1 MFLKN
6 PQAVMVDSTQGHK
19 WTVKPIQLLAT
30 LVDSCTVTLFMQ
42 TSKDK
47 FSNLEF
53 AKKKK
58 FSNLVMLYLFPM
70 VILLKVL
77 LLYAYASMGF
87 SVLPSLESK
96 IIQSHDMQLKLQR
109 ISIYLSNTLTLVQ
122 PILDADIPFSL
133 PRSPAGIPE
142 SPDR

>member
-1 MFLKN
+1 
-6 PQAVMVDSTQGHK
+6 
-19 WTVKPIQLLAT
+19 
-30 LVDSCTVTLFMQ
+30 
-42 TSKDK
+42 
-47 FSNLEF
+47 
-53 AKKKK
+53 
-58 FSNLVMLYLFPM
+58 MLYLFPM